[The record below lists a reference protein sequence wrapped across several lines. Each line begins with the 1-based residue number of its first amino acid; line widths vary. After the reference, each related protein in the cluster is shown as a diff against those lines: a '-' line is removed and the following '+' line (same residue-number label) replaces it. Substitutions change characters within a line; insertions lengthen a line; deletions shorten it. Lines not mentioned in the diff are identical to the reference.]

1 MLDALK
7 KDNRAKM
14 EQVLKDLARA
24 CSTIRTGRASVSL
37 VDHVMVE
44 AYGSTMPLV
53 QMATIAT
60 PDARTLV
67 IQPFDPS
74 QIKVIEKGIMVA
86 NLGLN
91 PNNDGKVI
99 RLTIP
104 TLTEDRRKDFVK
116 QAHKY
121 AEDHRVAV
129 RKYRHTFIEAVK
141 KLEKDG
147 KVAEDEMK
155 RAIDEEQKVTDEF
168 MAKIDSETKK
178 KEGEIMEV

>member
-7 KDNRAKM
+7 KENRTKM
-14 EQVLKDLARA
+14 DQTIKDLARA
-24 CSTIRTGRASVSL
+24 YSTLRTGRASVAL
-37 VDHVMVE
+37 VDHIPVE

-53 QMATIAT
+53 QMATIGT
-60 PDARTLV
+60 PDAKTLV

-74 QIKVIEKGIMVA
+74 QMKAIEKAIMVA

-104 TLTEDRRKDFVK
+104 SLTEDRRKDLVK

-121 AEDHRVAV
+121 AEDHRVAI
-129 RKYRHTFIEAVK
+129 RKHRHTFNETVK

-147 KVAEDEMK
+147 EVAEDEMK
-155 RAIDEEQKVTDEF
+155 RAIDDEQKVVDEF

-178 KEGEIMEV
+178 KEAEIMEV